1 MWYNMLG
8 CDNKEKIKA
17 AEIVVF
23 FSERRREYNL
33 MKCNMNEKEE

>member
-23 FSERRREYNL
+23 FFGKAARI
-33 MKCNMNEKEE
+33 